1 MTTFKTTTERN
12 ENGIFDR
19 WLIDEAGNEVCKAEI
34 MKDKAGN
41 AVVIQL
47 DTPVEYRGN
56 GFARQMLKA
65 IGTKDTKKELR
76 VISTETALGYYRK
89 IGYAEIAP
97 HIFATTFNW

>member
-12 ENGIFDR
+12 DNGLFDR
-19 WLIDEAGNEVCKAEI
+19 WLIDEAGNKVCTAEI

-47 DTPVEYRGN
+47 DTPVEYRGR
-56 GFARQMLKA
+56 GYARKMLEA
-65 IGTKDTKKELR
+65 IGTTDTKKELR

-89 IGYAEIAP
+89 IGYTEIAP
-97 HIFATTFNW
+97 HIFSTSF